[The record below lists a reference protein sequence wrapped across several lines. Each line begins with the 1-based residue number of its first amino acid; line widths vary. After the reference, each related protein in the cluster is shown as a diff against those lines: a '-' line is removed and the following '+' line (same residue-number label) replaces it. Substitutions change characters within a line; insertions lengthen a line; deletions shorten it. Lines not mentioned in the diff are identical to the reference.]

1 LGKEEDMT
9 DRELQASNVA
19 TANEGRIKRNSDL
32 TLWQA
37 ITMSVVA
44 IIAVAVGTIYGT
56 ILF

>member
-1 LGKEEDMT
+1 MT
-9 DRELQASNVA
+9 DDKLQAPEVDVKD
-19 TANEGRIKRNSDL
+19 EGRIKRKYDL

-37 ITMSVVA
+37 LTMSVVA